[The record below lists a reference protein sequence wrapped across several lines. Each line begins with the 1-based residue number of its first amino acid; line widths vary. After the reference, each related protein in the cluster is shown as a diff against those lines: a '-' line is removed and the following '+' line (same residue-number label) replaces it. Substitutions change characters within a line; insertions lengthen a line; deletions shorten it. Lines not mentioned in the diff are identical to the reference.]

1 MPPLPLLWLGLGA
14 LLLTLVLIGLDSD
27 GLLLVGG
34 LAALLLVL
42 LASGLPQLAAA
53 PQLLIFA
60 ALVGTAYGLVR
71 RWSRRHGERAI
82 PPAAGAELAE
92 VIAPFDP
99 EGAGRVRWQGQSW
112 AARNLEPSRPLSNG
126 TAVLVMGREGTK
138 LQVMPRDPDPRG

>member
-42 LASGLPQLAAA
+42 LASALPQLATV

-60 ALVGTAYGLVR
+60 TLVGGAYTLVR

-92 VIAPFDP
+92 VIAPFDGHG
-99 EGAGRVRWQGQSW
+99 EGRVRWQGQSW
-112 AARNLEPSRPLSNG
+112 AAHNLEPSRRLANG
-126 TAVLVMGREGTK
+126 STVTVMGREGTR
-138 LQVMPRDPDPRG
+138 LQVLPRNPELEG